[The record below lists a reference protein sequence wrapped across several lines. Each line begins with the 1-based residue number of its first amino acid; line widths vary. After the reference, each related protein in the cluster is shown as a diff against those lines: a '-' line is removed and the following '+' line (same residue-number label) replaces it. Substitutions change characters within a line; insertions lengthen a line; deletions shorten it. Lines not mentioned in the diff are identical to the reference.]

1 MFFISKRVSFYKK
14 ILLSCVL
21 GGIYM
26 ALTASVIRA
35 EGLLTEPVLQNPGD
49 DSVTIEW
56 FTESEGENHKILLY
70 ENGSAG
76 MPTRVIKAKTTLM
89 SRIRGGKTEATCNDP
104 KADMQV
110 WKHTVTVTG
119 LPTNNGDKTSRV
131 SYKVMSD
138 GVSSGIYTLAAKQ
151 TEGTPVKILLT
162 SDLQLKNMCAA
173 NLEKVYETV
182 GTVDAVLANGDIVD
196 VSDRAYDWFYADNSF
211 YKVMQGRASDT
222 IGGKEYK
229 GAAILQNAPIYTAIG
244 NHDVMGVYSDTVD
257 LSVQFNSPSTREYAE
272 KKLVSSYNN
281 KEVSEEE
288 KEKYIQDNSYNTI
301 TYEEMFELPE
311 SATGGEKY
319 YSVKIGDVYIIVLD
333 VSRVWRLP
341 NLGMI
346 GKYSEWPGADESAYG
361 YGDFIFESISEN
373 SEQIAFLKKELSSDE
388 YSYLT
393 YFDVWEGKDFINED
407 SDVIANEKIE
417 KVIYTKS
424 WKEFKAKNDNKNYN
438 EFLFWTISEKNAKKS
453 ITISTYV
460 QDKPNSIVIP
470 WQEGMFKKDG
480 EPINKMT
487 AFATSEVLNGTNEKY
502 RDGYTASIETDDEP
516 GNGDIEQ
523 YVSNK
528 SNQLV
533 IAALGPGKWG
543 NDIGISIITTECAEI
558 PALNHQNAFMWK
570 YKYDDEDLVDKDD
583 KTMSNITK
591 EIRKQFIYLDYA
603 PIAFVSAKDVK
614 RIDTILPLINLVYEN
629 LNKRIKTNVLNEVIL
644 DAQLATPAK
653 PHNGKRLKIY
663 YASQVSSAP
672 CTIVLFVNDPELMHF
687 SYERYI
693 ENKLREAFGFEC
705 VPINIVCRKKDD
717 V

>member
-1 MFFISKRVSFYKK
+1 MFFIGKRVSFYKK

-26 ALTASVIRA
+26 ALTASVIKA

-288 KEKYIQDNSYNTI
+288 KERYIQDNSYNTI

-388 YSYLT
+388 YKNSKYKMVMFHNEAHSLGGNQIPAFTDPVGTMVTDPVTGLKMMT
-393 YFDVWEGKDFINED
+393 YDYPIDKDYINT
-407 SDVIANEKIE
+407 VI
-417 KVIYTKS
+417 
-424 WKEFKAKNDNKNYN
+424 
-438 EFLFWTISEKNAKKS
+438 
-453 ITISTYV
+453 
-460 QDKPNSIVIP
+460 
-470 WQEGMFKKDG
+470 
-480 EPINKMT
+480 EPLLID
-487 AFATSEVLNGTNEKY
+487 NGTNLLFNAHSHLWNRFKTGKLNILQTSNVGNSYGAFYEELTAESGSSAKSSSWGK
-502 RDGYTASIETDDEP
+502 RDAYPSALNKGDNYYSIRSNWNKDNYITEGDPYGLTPVAPNKASLPGDEP
-516 GNGDIEQ
+516 
-523 YVSNK
+523 YLASNT
-528 SNQLV
+528 
-533 IAALGPGKWG
+533 
-543 NDIGISIITTECAEI
+543 ITS
-558 PALNHQNAFMWK
+558 F
-570 YKYDDEDLVDKDD
+570 
-583 KTMSNITK
+583 S
-591 EIRKQFIYLDYA
+591 
-603 PIAFVSAKDVK
+603 
-614 RIDTILPLINLVYEN
+614 
-629 LNKRIKTNVLNEVIL
+629 IL
-644 DAQLATPAK
+644 DT
-653 PHNGKRLKIY
+653 GRGV
-663 YASQVSSAP
+663 VSSYYFDTEKP
-672 CTIVLFVNDPELMHF
+672 DSEVVLFDEF
-687 SYERYI
+687 SI
-693 ENKLREAFGFEC
+693 K
-705 VPINIVCRKKDD
+705 
-717 V
+717 